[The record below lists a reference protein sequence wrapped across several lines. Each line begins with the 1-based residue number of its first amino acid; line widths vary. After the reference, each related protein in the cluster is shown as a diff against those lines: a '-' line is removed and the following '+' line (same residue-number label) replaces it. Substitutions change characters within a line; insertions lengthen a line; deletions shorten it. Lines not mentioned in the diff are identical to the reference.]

1 MDQGSF
7 PKSRNFSV
15 IKKLFLDQGT
25 FPQSRK
31 SSTVTEIFHKE
42 GSFPQKNVFLIKE
55 IFHKQESFPQ
65 INFPQKKEVFH
76 KQNFFLDQ
84 RSFPQTKS
92 FLQNLVKR
100 FSISKDQSCSLKANI

>member
-1 MDQGSF
+1 M
-7 PKSRNFSV
+7 

-31 SSTVTEIFHKE
+31 SSTVKEIFHKE
-42 GSFPQKNVFLIKE
+42 G
-55 IFHKQESFPQ
+55 SFPQ

>member
-1 MDQGSF
+1 M
-7 PKSRNFSV
+7 

-31 SSTVTEIFHKE
+31 SSTVKEIFHKE

-55 IFHKQESFPQ
+55 IFDKQESFPQ
-65 INFPQKKEVFH
+65 INFTQKKEV
-76 KQNFFLDQ
+76 FLDQ